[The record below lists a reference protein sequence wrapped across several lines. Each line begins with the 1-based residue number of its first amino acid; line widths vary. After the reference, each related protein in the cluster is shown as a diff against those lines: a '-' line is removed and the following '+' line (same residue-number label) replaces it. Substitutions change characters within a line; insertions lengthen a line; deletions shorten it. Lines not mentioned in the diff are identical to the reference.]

1 MAPTDAQLALQNPQ
15 PQPLR
20 VTQVSPPGTPL
31 VSTHPAAQGHGAS
44 GSWAPPPPQETM
56 NSVNAD
62 SQPGQMRRLQPGEE
76 ARPGAGS
83 LGGLDELAGKVEN
96 LTTPIENYTEA
107 GREEHPFL
115 SRVGDITRG
124 AKELLVGHQTPMGAQ
139 SGIGTNAVTALIL
152 PEDIALMRGEEGMAA
167 EGASAEKKAV
177 DLAQKALPVVKKGAN
192 AVVDALAHPTHGV
205 VPIEGNPEFGGLR
218 VRKVLGPTEAKVPAH
233 QNPVLQRLSEKYGET
248 EDASGVTNGA
258 SFLTKEGKFIHM
270 PPGATHDEAVRL
282 ADIEKQ
288 YQPEE
293 GKTDPRPQFIKDTD
307 AVRIRTRGT
316 KAGKEISIS
325 VPENGVTPEQVEG
338 LKAATHA
345 QVGQR
350 GSVVM
355 EVATPGGK
363 TAEND
368 FANANDVEPMLKQ
381 IGAHPES
388 TPPGAD
394 RYDLGDVSEKN
405 LSNEILQAHTEN
417 GGSTFNPAKGN
428 LNGTDNYA
436 VAAFPQRNE
445 VISGELTPEHVQ
457 QFIDKNQDLL
467 ADPKNSIGTW
477 VDESG
482 KHSLDIVH
490 TIPDRDAA
498 VKMGEENNQKAI
510 FDLKNMT
517 EIPTG
522 GTGEAPEDTS
532 FNFGA
537 NVKEPE
543 PIPASSNAQFPNY
556 PDVDRANK
564 EAGLPLSN
572 IPKFENTPQ
581 WIYDRLNDDA
591 KAYLADNP
599 KLQKKVVDF
608 IHSEPITT
616 EEAANA
622 AATSEK
628 LNGWWRRFND
638 IFNRI
643 GDSGETKT
651 TKNGVPVADALKAW
665 HSALSGN
672 KMVEDANNL
681 SFGSFY
687 DWMKAG
693 QPTDR
698 PSIDAIIRNNGS
710 SYEGKLGPTGLPKK
724 GNAAMSDTLNKKG
737 KVLHENLDTT
747 ELWRLVNSPE
757 MKGEKPFHGNIWSET
772 SPIEA
777 SGAASRK
784 LPSMAATTAGGNLSN
799 AVIDAIMGRFFGRVK
814 PNLMPATEAKYLAD
828 TVFLRGVGDHLG
840 IPTGEAQEQIWGTTQ
855 AFLGY
860 LKKGLTPAEATA
872 KILEEGTY
880 HAGKDY
886 ADILLKDPEV
896 SGKGGYLDKLKSE
909 FGIGPGSDGIAE
921 LHGQVRAAEPPKASA
936 HGPIDATNLTKTGER
951 IHGTLSEKV
960 KARGAN
966 KPENEGTFARLIRE
980 GMEKKTQGPKLG
992 VGEGTKGLGKK
1003 LGKKPGKKSGL

>member
-192 AVVDALAHPTHGV
+192 AVVDALAHPTHGA

-307 AVRIRTRGT
+307 AVRVRTRGT
-316 KAGKEISIS
+316 NAGKEISIS

-498 VKMGEENNQKAI
+498 VKMGEESNQKAI

-522 GTGEAPEDTS
+522 GTGEVPAKHPTGSSVPLIGAPLK
-532 FNFGA
+532 
-537 NVKEPE
+537 V
-543 PIPASSNAQFPNY
+543 PNTK
-556 PDVDRANK
+556 PGEMPMTIDV
-564 EAGLPLSN
+564 
-572 IPKFENTPQ
+572 
-581 WIYDRLNDDA
+581 A
-591 KAYLADNP
+591 KALS
-599 KLQKKVVDF
+599 K
-608 IHSEPITT
+608 
-616 EEAANA
+616 
-622 AATSEK
+622 ATK
-628 LNGWWRRFND
+628 QTLG
-638 IFNRI
+638 
-643 GDSGETKT
+643 
-651 TKNGVPVADALKAW
+651 ALK
-665 HSALSGN
+665 
-672 KMVEDANNL
+672 
-681 SFGSFY
+681 
-687 DWMKAG
+687 
-693 QPTDR
+693 
-698 PSIDAIIRNNGS
+698 
-710 SYEGKLGPTGLPKK
+710 
-724 GNAAMSDTLNKKG
+724 
-737 KVLHENLDTT
+737 
-747 ELWRLVNSPE
+747 
-757 MKGEKPFHGNIWSET
+757 
-772 SPIEA
+772 
-777 SGAASRK
+777 
-784 LPSMAATTAGGNLSN
+784 
-799 AVIDAIMGRFFGRVK
+799 
-814 PNLMPATEAKYLAD
+814 
-828 TVFLRGVGDHLG
+828 
-840 IPTGEAQEQIWGTTQ
+840 
-855 AFLGY
+855 
-860 LKKGLTPAEATA
+860 
-872 KILEEGTY
+872 
-880 HAGKDY
+880 
-886 ADILLKDPEV
+886 
-896 SGKGGYLDKLKSE
+896 
-909 FGIGPGSDGIAE
+909 PGSE
-921 LHGQVRAAEPPKASA
+921 ESEMTKRAAELGEDEARYQLATDNTGETWYQQQMKNHDATIQKIRPELEDPAKMSLFHFNEAILSSGQKPYGNAKSAIKAWDAYQDTGKFPRMNPATGKSWGPRGEAAYGNAFDMMNTLIEQKGEQGASDWFLSDHPVSELRQYNKDVPGKNSDMKPGAYILGQKRGPFGMNLHGIETEFTADMWVSRTWNRWMGTAEVVKNKEGIPELSTDAPRNNTERRLMKESFEKIAQKFNKTTSQMQAVLWYYEQGLYRA
-936 HGPIDATNLTKTGER
+936 HGLNTESWSFEDAA
-951 IHGTLSEKV
+951 
-960 KARGAN
+960 ARAA
-966 KPENEGTFARLIRE
+966 KDL
-980 GMEKKTQGPKLG
+980 GPRSQATRGKMNAMDFLG
-992 VGEGTKGLGKK
+992 GLGKK
-1003 LGKKPGKKSGL
+1003 KETQ